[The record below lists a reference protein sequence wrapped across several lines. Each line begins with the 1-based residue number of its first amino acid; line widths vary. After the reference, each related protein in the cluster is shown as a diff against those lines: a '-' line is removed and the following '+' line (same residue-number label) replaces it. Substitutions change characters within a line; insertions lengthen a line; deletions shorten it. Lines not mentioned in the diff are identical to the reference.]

1 VAVPSVPK
9 ARTGPT
15 LTQRSR
21 RMSPE
26 QKAII
31 HHQGRRP
38 FFGLAP
44 GDVQDIGAA
53 LQRLVSRSLGGR
65 GVRVTATG
73 T

>member
-1 VAVPSVPK
+1 
-9 ARTGPT
+9 
-15 LTQRSR
+15 
-21 RMSPE
+21 MSPE
-26 QKAII
+26 AKGKI
-31 HHQGRRP
+31 HHHGARP